1 MMTPYNKVNRIV
13 VYLRGGK
20 GQVGRVRAA
29 RLMQFAN
36 EHTLVVGPYYRGNNG
51 SEGKDEFYRGEL
63 NDVTE
68 LIRILHS
75 KYASAFIPYPA
86 FSVEG

>member
-1 MMTPYNKVNRIV
+1 MPFKEDSKRIV

-36 EHTLVVGPYYRGNNG
+36 ENTLVVCTIEEVMEVKVEM
-51 SEGKDEFYRGEL
+51 SL
-63 NDVTE
+63 LT
-68 LIRILHS
+68 LI
-75 KYASAFIPYPA
+75 
-86 FSVEG
+86 

>member
-1 MMTPYNKVNRIV
+1 MCPLKKTVKRIV

-36 EHTLVVGPYYRGNNG
+36 ENTLVVGPYYR
-51 SEGKDEFYRGEL
+51 K
-63 NDVTE
+63 
-68 LIRILHS
+68 
-75 KYASAFIPYPA
+75 
-86 FSVEG
+86 

>member
-1 MMTPYNKVNRIV
+1 MKLPIKLRFKSKSITDVPFKEDSKRIV

-36 EHTLVVGPYYRGNNG
+36 ENTLVVGPYYRGMEVKVEM
-51 SEGKDEFYRGEL
+51 SL
-63 NDVTE
+63 LT
-68 LIRILHS
+68 LI
-75 KYASAFIPYPA
+75 
-86 FSVEG
+86 

>member
-1 MMTPYNKVNRIV
+1 MCPLKKTVKRIV

-36 EHTLVVGPYYRGNNG
+36 ENTLVVGPYYRVMEVKVEM
-51 SEGKDEFYRGEL
+51 SL
-63 NDVTE
+63 LT
-68 LIRILHS
+68 LI
-75 KYASAFIPYPA
+75 
-86 FSVEG
+86 